1 MNIRYIHSW
10 SMEPNQA
17 IALQNKLAS
26 QLVLHTRIANPRL
39 IAGVDVSFPSRATAL
54 AVVVVLEFSTLQ
66 VVDCFHAIGK
76 VDTPYIPGL
85 LSFREGPTILNAL
98 SKSSEVDL
106 LFFDGH
112 GIAHPRGIGI
122 ASHIGLFLETPTIG
136 VAKKLL
142 YGRLHSTPMDKGK
155 KSPITAPDGR
165 LLGYALC
172 TRQGVKPVY
181 VSPGNRITPE
191 LSVEMVLKTTDKYRI
206 PEPTR
211 QAHIM
216 TQKLKDQLSL

>member
-1 MNIRYIHSW
+1 MNIRHIHSW

-17 IALQNKLAS
+17 IALQNKLAN
-26 QLVLHTRIANPRL
+26 QLVLHTRIAKPRL

-122 ASHIGLFLETPTIG
+122 A
-136 VAKKLL
+136 
-142 YGRLHSTPMDKGK
+142 
-155 KSPITAPDGR
+155 
-165 LLGYALC
+165 
-172 TRQGVKPVY
+172 
-181 VSPGNRITPE
+181 
-191 LSVEMVLKTTDKYRI
+191 
-206 PEPTR
+206 
-211 QAHIM
+211 
-216 TQKLKDQLSL
+216 